1 MGTYRTE
8 GDRRTKYET
17 NGEERRKVYDYP
29 GVMFPDGRWK
39 VSIKGVDVMEFRGED
54 IRGTEFGVF
63 FVHRASGAG
72 MHDRVSFFPWH
83 KVDRMFTTGG

>member
-8 GDRRTKYET
+8 GDHRTKYDYQ
-17 NGEERRKVYDYP
+17 GES
-29 GVMFPDGRWK
+29 FPSGRWK

-54 IRGTEFGVF
+54 IRATEYGVF

-72 MHDRVSFFPWH
+72 MHDRVSFFPWY